1 MTIGEND
8 LDSKAETKR
17 IMAVKRIYEDD
28 LLSKDNVVGVA
39 IGFRQKDGQPTESLA
54 LVVMVSSKVPQ
65 STLSPED
72 QIPVSLDGIAV
83 DVQELGQI
91 SAL

>member
-8 LDSKAETKR
+8 LDSKAETER

-83 DVQELGQI
+83 DVQEIGQI

>member
-8 LDSKAETKR
+8 LDSKAETER
-17 IMAVKRIYEDD
+17 IMAEKRIYEDD

-83 DVQELGQI
+83 DVQEIGQI